1 MNTGPGVSA
10 NQVRGN
16 KSMETERRGFV
27 RVEDIFPVVIRK
39 VDTNPDA
46 LKARIFSGVSNTP
59 FLEEDLDDSINPLL
73 WKMLVEI
80 HAKVKVIFDKVVVES
95 EGLTEK
101 HNKPVS
107 LSAGNIS
114 FLVLDLHAEGDL
126 VELKMLLPTS
136 PPCGVVLYG
145 RVSRVESQGPAAWA
159 LAVTFLDMDEEVRR
173 AIDRYIFRRQREII
187 AQKRDED

>member
-1 MNTGPGVSA
+1 MHSDPRVSGD
-10 NQVRGN
+10 QVREN

-39 VDTNPDA
+39 IDRNPNA
-46 LKARIFSGVSNTP
+46 LKARVFSGVSNTP

-80 HAKVKVIFDKVVVES
+80 HAKVKVIFDKLVVES
-95 EGLTEK
+95 EGLTDA

-107 LSAGNIS
+107 LSAGNVS
-114 FLVLDLHAEGDL
+114 FIAPEAHDEGDL

-145 RVSRVESQGPAAWA
+145 NVSRVEPQGPGEWA
-159 LAVTFLDMDEEVRR
+159 VAVTFLDMDEEVRR
-173 AIDRYIFRRQREII
+173 AVDRYIFRRQREII

>member
-1 MNTGPGVSA
+1 
-10 NQVRGN
+10 
-16 KSMETERRGFV
+16 METERRGFV
-27 RVEDIFPVVIRK
+27 RVEDIFPVAIRK
-39 VDTNPDA
+39 MERNPGA
-46 LKARIFSGVSNTP
+46 LKARIFSGVSTTP
-59 FLEEDLDDSINPLL
+59 FLEEDLDESINPVL
-73 WKMLVEI
+73 WKMLMEI

-95 EGLTEK
+95 EGLTDE
-101 HNKPVS
+101 HNKAVS

-114 FLVLDLHAEGDL
+114 FLVPDVYAEKDL

-145 RVSRVESQGPAAWA
+145 RVSRVEPQGPAAWA
-159 LAVTFLDMDEEVRR
+159 VAVDFLDMDEEVRR